1 MPPISASSALSRLRI
16 LDLSRVRAGPTC
28 VRQFADFG
36 ADVIKIESPPGV
48 DPNENMGGPRE
59 GPDMQNLHR
68 NKRAMTLNLKVPQAR
83 EVLHRL
89 VKTADVVVENYRP
102 DVKYR
107 LGVDY
112 ESLAKVNPRIILA
125 SISGFG
131 QDGPYRD
138 RPGFDQ
144 IAQGMSGLMSVTG
157 FPGQGPVRTGA
168 AIADVAAGLYAAL
181 GIMTALL
188 EREHSGRGQW
198 VQSSLLQAGI
208 ALLDFQAARYLMK
221 GEVPP
226 QVGNDHPTSMPTSAY
241 KTADGY
247 INVAASGDGMWKRV
261 CQAIGREA
269 LAADERFRT
278 AELRAKNRTALN
290 AELNDALSKRPSAEW
305 IETFNKI
312 GVPCGPI
319 YTMDK
324 VFADPQVQHLGVA
337 AEVNHPRLGRFKI
350 LNQAARL
357 ARTPAAVKTATPDIG
372 QHTDEI
378 LAELGYRADEISELR
393 KNKVI

>member
-1 MPPISASSALSRLRI
+1 MPAIHASSALSRLRI
-16 LDLSRVRAGPTC
+16 VDLSRVRAGPTC

-48 DPNENMGGPRE
+48 DPNENMGGPRD

-68 NKRAMTLNLKVPQAR
+68 NKRAMTLNLKLPQAR
-83 EVLHRL
+83 EVLSRL

-112 ESLAKVNPRIILA
+112 DSLAKINPRIILA

-168 AIADVAAGLYAAL
+168 AIADVAGGLYAAL
-181 GIMTALL
+181 GVMAALL
-188 EREHSGRGQW
+188 ERESSGRGQW
-198 VQSSLLQAGI
+198 VQSSLLQAGV

-241 KTADGY
+241 RTADGF
-247 INVAASGDGMWKRV
+247 INVAASGDGMWKRL

-269 LAADERFRT
+269 LAGDERFRT
-278 AELRAKNRTALN
+278 NELRAKNRSALN
-290 AELNDALSKRPSAEW
+290 AELNEALAMRPSAEW
-305 IETFNKI
+305 IEMFNGI

-319 YTMDK
+319 NTMDK
-324 VFADPQVQHLGVA
+324 VFADPQVQHLGIA
-337 AEVNHPRLGRFKI
+337 AEVDHPRLGRFRI
-350 LNQAARL
+350 LSQAARL
-357 ARTPAAVKTATPDIG
+357 SRTPASVKTPTPDVG

-378 LAELGYRADEISELR
+378 LGELGYGPAEISQFR
-393 KNKVI
+393 KSKVI

>member
-1 MPPISASSALSRLRI
+1 MPAIAASSALSRLRI
-16 LDLSRVRAGPTC
+16 LDFSRVRAGPSC

-48 DPNENMGGPRE
+48 DPNENMGGPRD

-68 NKRAMTLNLKVPQAR
+68 NKRAMTLNLKLPASR
-83 EVLHRL
+83 AVLERL
-89 VKTADVVVENYRP
+89 VKRADVVIENYRP

-107 LGVDY
+107 LGLDY
-112 ESLAKVNPRIILA
+112 ESLAKINPRIILA

-144 IAQGMSGLMSVTG
+144 IAQGMSGIMSVTG
-157 FPGQGPVRTGA
+157 APGEGPMRVGA
-168 AIADVAAGLYAAL
+168 AVADVAAGLFAAL

-188 EREHSGRGQW
+188 EREHSGKGQW
-198 VQSSLLQAGI
+198 VQSSLLNAGI
-208 ALLDFQAARYLMK
+208 ALLDFQAARYTMK
-221 GEVPP
+221 GEVPG

-247 INVAASGDGMWKRV
+247 INVAASGDGMWTRI
-261 CQAIGREA
+261 CQLFGRPE
-269 LAADERFRT
+269 LARDERFKT
-278 AELRAKNRTALN
+278 NELRAKNRAALN
-290 AELNDALSKRPSAEW
+290 AEMNKALAARTSAEW
-305 IETFNKI
+305 IEALNKI

-319 YTMDK
+319 YKMDE
-324 VFADPQVQHLGVA
+324 VFADPQVRHLGAA
-337 AEVNHPRLGRFKI
+337 AEVEHPRLGRIRI
-350 LNQAARL
+350 LNQAVKL
-357 ARTPAAVKTATPDIG
+357 SRTPASLKTATPEIG

-378 LAELGYRADEISELR
+378 LRELEYSDGEVAELRRQG
-393 KNKVI
+393 VV